1 MSDTTNKNGEAAENQ
16 EEVKDTAA
24 KPVKDI
30 RDAFTAAKNASEEVS
45 EEFETEDIEINDD
58 DMTDETETDEA
69 DSGDI
74 DSEDADSDDEDYAED
89 EAGPAVAAT
98 VGGTAAKATVATD
111 PSRTTYEAALS
122 AVANDAIAKK
132 QRTLR
137 YRIKKNK
144 ASYIMMA
151 PYFILFFFFTVLP
164 VLMSIALSFTYF
176 NMLEVPKFNGWSN
189 YTKLFLNDDIFLI
202 SLKNTLIFA
211 VVTGPIS
218 YVLCLLFAWIIN
230 EFRPKVRTFL
240 TLIFYAPSICGNAY
254 MVWQLILSSDRYG
267 YLNGLLLKLGFINE
281 QKLWMQDANLILPC
295 LIVVQLWLSLGTG
308 FLSFIAGLQT
318 VDKSLYE
325 AAAIDGI
332 KNRWQEL
339 WYVTL
344 PAMKP
349 QLMFG
354 AVMQITQSFAVADIS
369 IQLAGNPSVNYA
381 GATVVTH
388 LLDYGSTRFDMGY
401 ASAIATVLFLLMV
414 GSNKLVQKLLRRVGE

>member
-1 MSDTTNKNGEAAENQ
+1 MEARAVVDADEIAKRTNK
-16 EEVKDTAA
+16 
-24 KPVKDI
+24 
-30 RDAFTAAKNASEEVS
+30 
-45 EEFETEDIEINDD
+45 
-58 DMTDETETDEA
+58 
-69 DSGDI
+69 
-74 DSEDADSDDEDYAED
+74 
-89 EAGPAVAAT
+89 
-98 VGGTAAKATVATD
+98 
-111 PSRTTYEAALS
+111 LS
-122 AVANDAIAKK
+122 YK
-132 QRTLR
+132 
-137 YRIKKNK
+137 IKRNK
-144 ASYIMMA
+144 ACYVMMA
-151 PYFILFFFFTVLP
+151 PYFILFFTFTVLP
-164 VLMSIALSFTYF
+164 VVISIALSFTYF
-176 NMLEVPKFNGWSN
+176 NMLEWPTFNGWGN
-189 YTKLFLNDDIFLI
+189 YIKLFLEDDIFLI

-230 EFRPKVRTFL
+230 EFNPKLRTIL

-267 YLNGLLLKLGFINE
+267 YLNGMLIKLGVINE
-281 QKLWMQDANLILPC
+281 QKLWMQDAKYILPC

-414 GSNKLVQKLLRRVGE
+414 GTNKLVQRLLRRVGE

>member
-1 MSDTTNKNGEAAENQ
+1 MASKEAL
-16 EEVKDTAA
+16 
-24 KPVKDI
+24 
-30 RDAFTAAKNASEEVS
+30 
-45 EEFETEDIEINDD
+45 
-58 DMTDETETDEA
+58 
-69 DSGDI
+69 
-74 DSEDADSDDEDYAED
+74 
-89 EAGPAVAAT
+89 AV
-98 VGGTAAKATVATD
+98 
-111 PSRTTYEAALS
+111 
-122 AVANDAIAKK
+122 AKK
-132 QRTLR
+132 QGTLM
-137 YRIKKNK
+137 YQIKKNK
-144 ASYIMMA
+144 ECYLMLA
-151 PYFILFFFFTVLP
+151 PYFILFFLFTVLP

-176 NMLEVPKFNGWSN
+176 NMLEWPTFNGWNN
-189 YTKLFLNDDIFLI
+189 YIKLFLEDDIFLV

-211 VVTGPIS
+211 VVTGPVS
-218 YVLCLLFAWIIN
+218 YLLCLLFAWIIN
-230 EFRPKVRTFL
+230 EFSSKIRTVL

-254 MVWQLILSSDRYG
+254 MVWSLILSGDRYG
-267 YLNGLLLKLGFINE
+267 YLNGILLKLGVINE
-281 QKLWMQDANLILPC
+281 QKLWMQDAKFILPC

-318 VDKSLYE
+318 VDKSMYE
-325 AAAIDGI
+325 AAALDGV

-414 GSNKLVQKLLRRVGE
+414 GTNKLVQKLLGRVGE